1 MLPSALHDMA
11 SVLDGTVSGNPMI
24 SGLTID
30 SRQAGKGD
38 LFVAL
43 TAERDGHDYIANAA
57 ESGASAALVSKP
69 TSILPSIC
77 VTDTRDAMT
86 ELARAMRDSYAG
98 EVFALTGSQGKT
110 STRGFLASIL
120 TQMARRSGSG
130 SILVTQGN
138 LNNHLGVPLTMARL
152 RPHHPYALFELGASA
167 VGEIN
172 HLASLVRPQVSAL
185 LNARAAH
192 LEGFGSIAGVIQ
204 GKGEIIDQTA
214 TNGTVI
220 LNRDEPAFG
229 EWLNRAG
236 SRRVISVGREAGDL
250 VWSQVSDQGLQMYYD
265 GSVLNASL
273 PTLGQHFMENAAL
286 ASAMAI
292 AAGATDQE
300 IIDGL
305 EAATIE
311 PGRMTPIQL
320 VDTLLV
326 DDTYNASPQ
335 AVRAA
340 IDWLAT
346 CHGVRVLAMGG
357 LSELGEVAESEMHML
372 GAYAKS
378 KGIDRL
384 VATGTAM
391 PIVEGYG
398 ADAQY
403 FPTHDGVCDFLTE
416 NVRDANVI
424 LVKGSRSAQ
433 MDRVITAFKLRQG
446 GQ

>member
-1 MLPSALHDMA
+1 MLPNSLNEMA
-11 SVLDGTVSGNPMI
+11 SLVGGTVSGNPMI
-24 SGLTID
+24 SGLAID
-30 SRQAGKGD
+30 SRKAVKGD

-57 ESGASAALVSKP
+57 ESGASAALVTKP
-69 TSILPSIC
+69 TTILPSIC
-77 VTDTRDAMT
+77 VTDTLDAMT
-86 ELARAMRDSYAG
+86 ALASGMRDSYPG
-98 EVFALTGSQGKT
+98 QVFALTGSQGKT

-120 TQMARRSGSG
+120 TQMARRSGSE

-167 VGEIN
+167 VGEID
-172 HLASLVRPQVSAL
+172 HLASIVRPQISAL

-214 TNGTVI
+214 IDGTVV
-220 LNRDEPAFG
+220 LNRDEPAFD
-229 EWLNRAG
+229 EWVTRAG
-236 SRRVISVGREAGDL
+236 SRHVISVGRNAADL
-250 VWSQVSDQGLQMYYD
+250 IWSQTSDQVLEMRYGDREL
-265 GSVLNASL
+265 SVSL
-273 PTLGQHFMENAAL
+273 LTLGQHFIENAAL
-286 ASAMAI
+286 ASAIAI

-300 IIDGL
+300 IIEGL
-305 EAATIE
+305 EAASIE

-320 VDTLLV
+320 ANTLLV

-346 CHGVRVLAMGG
+346 RQGVRVLAMGG
-357 LSELGEVAESEMHML
+357 LSELGESAESEMHAL
-372 GAYAKS
+372 GTYAKS
-378 KGIDRL
+378 KGIECL
-384 VATGTAM
+384 VATGTAL
-391 PIVEGYG
+391 PIAEGYG

-403 FPTHDGVCDFLTE
+403 FPTHDEVSSFLIE
-416 NVRDANVI
+416 SACEADVI

-433 MDRVITAFKLRQG
+433 MDCVVNTLKLQQG
-446 GQ
+446 GH